1 MESDN
6 NIFAEIMNFSSENIL
21 NDTVGNKKSSPTK
34 PAMKPSERLL
44 HSIKAQGFDMSQLE
58 TVLKTRGNQLILSC
72 AGSGKTTSLIFKVL
86 FDQKTGY
93 ATKLVTVNGNT
104 IRVPQ
109 KIWVCT
115 FLKTGAEEL
124 KRSLIKWQYILNCKD
139 VSDSVVFSTLH
150 AEFRRA
156 LIAMSVNVNI
166 ISESDNTKL
175 LKQVVENLAL
185 RNSKGSKY
193 NSEDIQ
199 NLQGAL
205 TYTRNRL
212 DNKRYENDFYKEC
225 NLSKPFIDA
234 ILNRWKELR
243 RLQGCYDFEDMQESL
258 YEACYVEKNESVIA
272 YLASRYQ
279 FIYIDEFQD
288 ISQIQYAIFKVY
300 GSGTKQVVAIGD
312 DDQTIYSWRGS
323 DNTIITKEYSND
335 FNPTINNLSINFR
348 CPSNILN
355 AIIPSIECNI
365 KRFTKDLKSSR
376 DGGVVR
382 YKGFGNYRTMSSTL
396 SNLVKKDV
404 RDGMSV
410 AILCRVNSDGLMP
423 ALILDADS
431 SISFSISSDGMTL
444 DSYIGRSIIN
454 VIKLF
459 TEKHTQAVKN
469 ALGMLVWDNRGISE
483 LIKVC
488 KNNNLDIWTIDSKDL
503 SYSCPEL
510 AGLLL
515 NWRKVREE
523 NELKALHVVLEYFR
537 ISVFAKNTQFN
548 NIAKS
553 VISSIE
559 NLLDYYDFDSV
570 HSFLIELENIND
582 RLKARK
588 RVNNCMVRI
597 ATVHEFKGKEA
608 DSIYIWN
615 DTDEVYPYK
624 KVVDLPDNSD
634 EMEEE
639 RRIHYIACTR
649 ARKLSTMLYME
660 TSEYSRSRFIDEMDL
675 SDADELTLD
684 KDSLVFNIKKKD
696 VRSKEEKENFDSFA
710 KSSVNG

>member
-1 MESDN
+1 MEVN
-6 NIFAEIMNFSSENIL
+6 GGIFAEIINFSSEDIF
-21 NDTVGNKKSSPTK
+21 NDSNNKQKTSVVKPT
-34 PAMKPSERLL
+34 MKPSDRLL
-44 HSIKAQGFDMSQLE
+44 HNIKSQGFDMSQLE
-58 TVLKTRGNQLILSC
+58 SVLRTAGNQLILSC

-175 LKQVVENLAL
+175 LRQVVDNLAL

-193 NSEDIQ
+193 NSEDMQ

-212 DNKRYENDFYKEC
+212 DNKRYESDFYKEC
-225 NLSKPFIDA
+225 NLTKPFIDA
-234 ILNRWKELR
+234 ILNRWKEMR
-243 RLQGCYDFEDMQESL
+243 RLQGYYDFEDLQESL
-258 YEACYVEKNESVIA
+258 YEACYIEKNESVIA

-323 DNTIITKEYSND
+323 DNTIITKEFAND
-335 FNPTINNLSINFR
+335 FSPTINNLSINFR

-355 AIIPSIECNI
+355 AIIPSIQCNT

-404 RDGMSV
+404 KDGLSV

-444 DSYIGRSIIN
+444 ESYIGRSVIN
-454 VIKLF
+454 IIKLF
-459 TEKHTQAVKN
+459 TEKYTSAVKS

-483 LIKVC
+483 LMKVC

-503 SYSCPEL
+503 SYSCPEI

-515 NWRKVREE
+515 NWRKIRQED
-523 NELKALHVVLEYFR
+523 ELKALHVVLEYYR
-537 ISVFAKNTQFN
+537 ISVFSKDTQFN
-548 NIAKS
+548 RVAKS
-553 VISSIE
+553 VISSVA
-559 NLLDYYDFDSV
+559 NLLDYYDFDNALG
-570 HSFLIELENIND
+570 FLNELENVND

-608 DSIYIWN
+608 DSIYVWN
-615 DTDEVYPYK
+615 DTNEVYPYK
-624 KVVDLPDNSD
+624 KALDLGEDSD

-649 ARKLSTMLYME
+649 ARKISTMLYME
-660 TSEYSRSRFIDEMDL
+660 TSVNSRSMFIDEMNL
-675 SDADELTLD
+675 SCAEELTLD
-684 KDSLVFNIKKKD
+684 KNSLVFNLKSKD
-696 VRSKEEKENFDSFA
+696 TRTREEKENFNSFA
-710 KSSVNG
+710 SVSINN